1 MEGVEFFSGFLF
13 PFINFSIF
21 LAIVCYASRK
31 PLQKFALS
39 QRQAF
44 LDRAREANER
54 AAELQELEDKLQNDT
69 ARIEQDLSTI
79 EQRAHQ
85 DADREAQ
92 AVVAEAVQ
100 IATQIGSDAK
110 MIADAYTQH
119 IRLQLQREIL
129 AKVQIHLQT
138 TLLPNHP
145 EHGDNY
151 ADTRLT
157 IMRGNK

>member
-21 LAIVCYASRK
+21 LVIVCYAARK
-31 PLQKFALS
+31 PLQKFAIS

-69 ARIEQDLSTI
+69 ARIEQDLLTI

-85 DADREAQ
+85 DAEREAQ
-92 AVVAEAVQ
+92 TVVAEATQ
-100 IATQIGSDAK
+100 IATQIGRDTK
-110 MIADAYTQH
+110 MIVDAYAQH
-119 IRLQLQREIL
+119 TRLRLQRKIL
-129 AKVQIHLQT
+129 SEVQTDLQT
-138 TLLPNHP
+138 NLLPNHP

-151 ADTRLT
+151 ADTRLN
-157 IMRGNK
+157 IMRDDR

>member
-1 MEGVEFFSGFLF
+1 MEGVEFFTGFLF

-21 LAIVCYASRK
+21 LFIVCYAARK
-31 PLQKFALS
+31 PLQKFAIS

-69 ARIEQDLSTI
+69 ARIEQDLLTI

-92 AVVAEAVQ
+92 AVIAEATQ
-100 IATQIGSDAK
+100 IATQIGRDAK

-119 IRLQLQREIL
+119 TRLKLQRKIL
-129 AKVQIHLQT
+129 TEVQTHLQT
-138 TLLPNHP
+138 NLLPNHP

-151 ADTRLT
+151 ADTRLN
-157 IMRGNK
+157 IMCDDK

>member
-21 LAIVCYASRK
+21 LVIVCYAARK
-31 PLQKFALS
+31 PLQKFAVG
-39 QRQAF
+39 QRHSF

-69 ARIEQDLSTI
+69 ARIEQDLLTI
-79 EQRAHQ
+79 EQKAHQ

-92 AVVAEAVQ
+92 AVVAEAAQ
-100 IATQIGSDAK
+100 IATQIGRDAK
-110 MIADAYTQH
+110 MIADAYAQH
-119 IRLQLQREIL
+119 IRLKLQRKIL
-129 AKVQIHLQT
+129 TEVQTHLQT

-151 ADTRLT
+151 ADARLN
-157 IMRGNK
+157 IMRDNK